1 MTECLE
7 FSQYVVL
14 RKYGAA
20 NSSAVAAHEGLLRCA
35 LSPLILRLSILQR
48 KKLGLGK
55 LNGFSRP
62 HDCQNGNSKRKPDIP
77 TPKIFLLGTKNS
89 PQGSD
94 GQHFR
99 SEIKIVSFYLI
110 TLSLSVDIFKSLII
124 QEEIKYCSW
133 LGKAYN
139 LIERDFT
146 QKMINI
152 FSTKISI

>member
-1 MTECLE
+1 M
-7 FSQYVVL
+7 
-14 RKYGAA
+14 A
-20 NSSAVAAHEGLLRCA
+20 
-35 LSPLILRLSILQR
+35 
-48 KKLGLGK
+48 
-55 LNGFSRP
+55 FSRS
-62 HDCQNGNSKRKPDIP
+62 HDWQNGKSKIKPDIP

-89 PQGSD
+89 PQGSY

-99 SEIKIVSFYLI
+99 SEIKTISFYLI
-110 TLSLSVDIFKSLII
+110 TLSLSLSVDIFKSLII

-133 LGKAYN
+133 LGKACN